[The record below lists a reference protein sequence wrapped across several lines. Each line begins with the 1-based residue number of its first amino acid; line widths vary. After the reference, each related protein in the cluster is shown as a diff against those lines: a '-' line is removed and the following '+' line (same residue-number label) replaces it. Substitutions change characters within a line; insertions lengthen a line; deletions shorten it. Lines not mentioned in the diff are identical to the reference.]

1 MASDNP
7 HIIRDFEQSIRKLRG
22 EVVLMAGQT
31 RLNLERA
38 MAGLLERNADTCRAV
53 IADDSDV
60 DDSERTIDGLGMDI
74 MVRFHPVATDLR
86 LVISSM
92 KVAANLERISDH
104 AVNIAKRGKKM
115 AARSET
121 PEAKLME
128 PVYSAADALFRDAM
142 AAFTDS
148 DAGLGAS
155 LKERDRELDR
165 LHKRVVEN
173 LSGMLEEGGEKT
185 EDYLHLIFVARSLER
200 IGDLSVNIG
209 EDAVFLDAALDIRYN
224 RQQAA
229 EVAAAGSDEG

>member
-1 MASDNP
+1 MSTQSP
-7 HIIRDFEQSIRKLRG
+7 HISSDFEDAIANLRR
-22 EVVLMAGQT
+22 EVLSMAGQS

-38 MAGLLERNADTCRAV
+38 MAGLLERDADLCKAA

-60 DDSERTIDGLGMDI
+60 DQAEVTIDSMGLDT

-86 LVISSM
+86 LVITAM
-92 KVAANLERISDH
+92 KVGTNLERISDH

-121 PEAKLME
+121 PATKLME
-128 PVYSAADALFRDAM
+128 PVYSAANALFRDAM
-142 AAFTDS
+142 TAFTDA

-155 LKERDRELDR
+155 LKERDRELDQM
-165 LHKRVVEN
+165 HNRVVGE
-173 LSGMLEEGGEKT
+173 LSSLLEEGGEKT
-185 EDYLHLIFVARSLER
+185 EDFLHLIFVARSLER

-224 RQQAA
+224 KRQAREIAA
-229 EVAAAGSDEG
+229 DGGAD